1 MSGSTEDNIL
11 NTIPDFADNASE
23 TSEVG
28 GASDSG
34 ASSTGATGQTDGGGG
49 VDRAGNTSSAEPS
62 RTGSTA
68 HTPAPTDGIQRRHD
82 GLIERPNA
90 DNPNTRDLV
99 DPVTGQIVARGGV
112 ERHVFELGQRH
123 ARENNSLKQQLAT
136 AQQGLAQ
143 RGEVDRVA
151 RDLNIAP
158 ENQVVALRV
167 MSDFL
172 KDPVKTLEY
181 LVAEVKSKGYT
192 IPFLTDGISQGIDL
206 QAVSRLIE
214 TKMAPLTQ
222 QQQREA
228 QHQHNTQQA
237 QTTLDT
243 FLGTYP
249 QAEANLGTLAEM
261 MMQQP
266 SLSLHDAYI
275 QLISW
280 SSQQGYDAT
289 RPLGPQIHSRFGDP
303 RNAQQAQQPQQ
314 PQQFTRPLP
323 NGRSSANGLD
333 DMSTAAQFNENS
345 SWSDIIRSAMREST
359 QH

>member
-1 MSGSTEDNIL
+1 MSGTESSIL
-11 NTIPDFADNASE
+11 NNIPDFA
-23 TSEVG
+23 G
-28 GASDSG
+28 GDD
-34 ASSTGATGQTDGGGG
+34 ASSSSVDSTQHSEQSSTSTQTGADGNSG
-49 VDRAGNTSSAEPS
+49 VDRAGGTSSAEPS
-62 RTGSTA
+62 RTGGAANNTA
-68 HTPAPTDGIQRRHD
+68 QTDGIQRRHD
-82 GLIERPNA
+82 GLIERPSA
-90 DNPNTRDLV
+90 DGANTRDLV
-99 DPVTGQIVARGGV
+99 DPTTGQVVARGGI

-123 ARENNSLKQQLAT
+123 ARENNTLKQQLT
-136 AQQGLAQ
+136 QAQQGLAQ

-181 LVAEVKSKGYT
+181 LVAEVKAKGYT
-192 IPFLTDGISQGIDL
+192 IPFLTEGVSQGIDL

-228 QHQHNTQQA
+228 DYTRSMEQSKQ
-237 QTTLDT
+237 TLDT

-249 QAEANLGTLAEM
+249 AADANLGTLAEM
-261 MMQQP
+261 MTQQP

-280 SSQQGYDAT
+280 AGQQGYDYT
-289 RPLGPQIHSRFGDP
+289 KPLGPQIHQRFGEQRQEP
-303 RNAQQAQQPQQ
+303 AQR
-314 PQQFTRPLP
+314 QQFTRPIP
-323 NGRSSANGLD
+323 NGRSASNGVD
-333 DMSTAAQFNENS
+333 DMSNAAQFNENS
-345 SWSDIIRSAMREST
+345 SWSDIIRSAMRES